1 MAKATKPKRDQKK
14 KSAARTAK
22 LNQEKARMQK
32 MQKDFIM
39 NLIRQEQEK
48 GMFEN
53 TPSIAGS
60 AIDTPSIQIEG
71 PSI

>member
-22 LNQEKARMQK
+22 MTQEKAKMQK
-32 MQKDFIM
+32 MQKEFIM
-39 NLIRQEQEK
+39 NLIKQEQER

-53 TPSIAGS
+53 TPSIPGV
-60 AIDTPSIQIEG
+60 IDTPSIQING